1 MVSSINQHYLQINFG
16 YDCLVR
22 NKLYALLKKKSWSGL
37 PFLLQGIFLTQRL
50 NPCLLH
56 CRQIHH
62 LNYQGSPS
70 MFSHIHTNIPQTLF
84 APHFGISTDNCSFMV
99 ALILLSSYI
108 LSAIAS
114 CLKSNR
120 RFIVVCALFKN
131 LCIDTNKYH
140 LLSLNG
146 CNEVF

>member
-22 NKLYALLKKKSWSGL
+22 NKLYALLKKKKIL
-37 PFLLQGIFLTQRL
+37 D
-50 NPCLLH
+50 H
-56 CRQIHH
+56 
-62 LNYQGSPS
+62 QGSPS
-70 MFSHIHTNIPQTLF
+70 MFSHVHTNIPQTLF

-99 ALILLSSYI
+99 ALILLSFYS

-120 RFIVVCALFKN
+120 NFIVVCALFKN

>member
-1 MVSSINQHYLQINFG
+1 MFRVNLSKTLAMECQSCREISNRNNGVFYKSTLPP
-16 YDCLVR
+16 
-22 NKLYALLKKKSWSGL
+22 NKLWLWLFGEKQIICSIKKKKIL
-37 PFLLQGIFLTQRL
+37 D
-50 NPCLLH
+50 H
-56 CRQIHH
+56 
-62 LNYQGSPS
+62 QGSPS
-70 MFSHIHTNIPQTLF
+70 MFSHVHTNIPQTLF
-84 APHFGISTDNCSFMV
+84 APHFGISTDNSSFMV
-99 ALILLSSYI
+99 ALILLSFYI

-120 RFIVVCALFKN
+120 SFIVVCALFKN